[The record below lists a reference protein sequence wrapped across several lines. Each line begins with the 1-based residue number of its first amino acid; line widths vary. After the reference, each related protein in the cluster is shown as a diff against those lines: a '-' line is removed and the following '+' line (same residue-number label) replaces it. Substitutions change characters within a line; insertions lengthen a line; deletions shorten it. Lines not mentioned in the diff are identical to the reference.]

1 MNTLLLLL
9 IIFGLGAIIISIHVF
24 AEGART
30 YDMGS
35 EAEGDDKPA
44 NIEFQ
49 ERNPLNRRA
58 GDSAVFPLSVDGV
71 LILEDRRALT
81 DRRQLAA

>member
-30 YDMGS
+30 YDIEPERGS
-35 EAEGDDKPA
+35 GDEAADTV
-44 NIEFQ
+44 FQ
-49 ERNPLNRRA
+49 ERNPLNRRMNA
-58 GDSAVFPLSVDGV
+58 STAFPLSIEGV
-71 LILEDRRALT
+71 LISEDRRALA

>member
-24 AEGART
+24 AEGARN
-30 YDMGS
+30 YDIEPGTGS
-35 EAEGDDKPA
+35 SKG
-44 NIEFQ
+44 NNSVEFQ
-49 ERNPLNRRA
+49 ERNPVTRRIDTSA
-58 GDSAVFPLSVDGV
+58 GFPLSIDGIV
-71 LILEDRRALT
+71 IHEDRRNVP